1 MGRIRNSASERAIE
15 DLYLPQVEQFGIAL
29 ERRGAALAGSV
40 SNERVD
46 ARVVVCPLGRAGAVV
61 SHRIRVKRDIRFEER
76 GVPGLCV
83 STLSADS
90 LALCPVVQPGEPRE
104 VGNVAVFGQDRY
116 ERSYPLRAG
125 SVQDAVSITFLPA
138 WFDMREGAEAA
149 RARKLID
156 TASETCTGGPE
167 HALNGLLRS
176 LSPLFGGVLPD
187 ERRLSVG
194 AAAVAAL
201 TVDWYR
207 ERERAEQ
214 AAGTLE
220 QARLVRAARHL
231 VMQHLD
237 ENLSLERIARD
248 LLVSRTR
255 LCAAFARETGEP
267 LGRFISRVRMER
279 AALLL
284 ESPEISVA
292 EVARAVGYPRLSS
305 FIVAFE
311 RAHGCAP
318 TTWRKTVE
326 HETRSTAGGECCR

>member
-15 DLYLPQVEQFGIAL
+15 DLYLPQAEQFGIAL

-116 ERSYPLRAG
+116 ARTYPLRAG
-125 SVQDAVSITFLPA
+125 SMQDAVSVTFLPT
-138 WFDMREGAEAA
+138 WFDAREGAGAVLA
-149 RARKLID
+149 RGLID
-156 TASETCTGGPE
+156 TAGETCVGGPE
-167 HALNGLLRS
+167 RALDGLLRS
-176 LSPLFGGVLPD
+176 LSPLFGGALPD
-187 ERRLSVG
+187 ERRLFSGATAVEALAVG
-194 AAAVAAL
+194 
-201 TVDWYR
+201 WYG
-207 ERERAEQ
+207 ERERAER

-220 QARLVRAARHL
+220 QARLVRAACHL
-231 VMQHLD
+231 VMRHLD
-237 ENLSLERIARD
+237 ENLSLDRIARD

-255 LCAAFARETGEP
+255 LCAAFARETGEG
-267 LGRFISRVRMER
+267 LGTFVSRTRMER
-279 AALLL
+279 AAALL
-284 ESPEISVA
+284 ESDVLTVA
-292 EVARAVGYPRLSS
+292 EVARAVGYKRTPS
-305 FIVAFE
+305 FVVAFE
-311 RAHGCAP
+311 RRYGCSP
-318 TTWRKTVE
+318 GTWKAR
-326 HETRSTAGGECCR
+326 R